1 MRTEFAEKC
10 VGSLSFCRVAQTE
23 ETMRVDLPDGY
34 GIEAKFES
42 EIRNLS
48 GVQTL
53 AELTQA
59 YEQPSVG
66 RSTSGSEPDTSALAA
81 PVRASLTYGR

>member
-42 EIRNLS
+42 EIRLLNS
-48 GVQTL
+48 VQTL
-53 AELTQA
+53 AGLMQA
-59 YEQPSVG
+59 DEQPSVG